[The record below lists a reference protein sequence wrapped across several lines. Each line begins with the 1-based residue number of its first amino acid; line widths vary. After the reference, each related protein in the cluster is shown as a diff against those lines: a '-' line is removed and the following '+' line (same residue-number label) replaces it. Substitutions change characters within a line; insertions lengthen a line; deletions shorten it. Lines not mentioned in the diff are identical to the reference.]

1 MGENV
6 GLPSFPFRVHCTM
19 IHSLRAKDQES
30 VNNTKSN
37 SIGWPITSLET
48 NQT

>member
-6 GLPSFPFRVHCTM
+6 GLPSLPFRAQCTI
-19 IHSLRAKDQES
+19 IHSSRAKDQELVS
-30 VNNTKSN
+30 STRGK

>member
-6 GLPSFPFRVHCTM
+6 GLPFLPFKAQCTI

-30 VNNTKSN
+30 ICDTRGKST
-37 SIGWPITSLET
+37 G
-48 NQT
+48 